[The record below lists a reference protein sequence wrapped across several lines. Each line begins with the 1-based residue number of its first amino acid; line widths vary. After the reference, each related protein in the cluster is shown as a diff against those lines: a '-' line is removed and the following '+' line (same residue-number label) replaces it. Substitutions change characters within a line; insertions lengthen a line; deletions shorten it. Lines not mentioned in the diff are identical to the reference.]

1 MSLAKEDIARLIP
14 HGKSMCLLHSVIEW
28 DDGQILCT
36 ATSHRDINNPL
47 RNKNGLS
54 SLCGIEYAAQSMAL
68 HGALLNKNRI
78 KIQGLLLSVKDIQL
92 MVQRL
97 DNIPH
102 DLIFDSKILMA
113 DDNMFSY
120 DFSVTANERSL
131 LVGKASVFYT
141 GKEIL

>member
-1 MSLAKEDIARLIP
+1 MSIAREDIVRLIP
-14 HGKSMCLLHSVIEW
+14 HGKSMCLLNSVMDW
-28 DDGQILCT
+28 DDEQIKCS

-47 RNKNGLS
+47 RNKTELS
-54 SLCGIEYAAQSMAL
+54 SLCGIEYAAQSMAV
-68 HGALLNKNRI
+68 HGALLNKKKA
-78 KIQGLLLSVKDIQL
+78 KIQGLLLSIKDIQL

-102 DLIFDSKILMA
+102 DLIFYSKILMA
-113 DDNMFSY
+113 DDNIFSY
-120 DFSVTANERSL
+120 KFSVTANKKYL